1 MHTTPGVGLGPCQT
15 SMSEHFFENTR
26 FFYRQHFYK
35 ERQAEI
41 GKKVKKMLSNTMRLN
56 FCYLKIIHILH
67 LPYHRKIIGHIKNKQ
82 KNKFLCIHE
91 IIRFNHNEN
100 EDENEK

>member
-1 MHTTPGVGLGPCQT
+1 MYTTPGVGFGPCQT

-41 GKKVKKMLSNTMRLN
+41 GKKIKKMLSNTMRLN
-56 FCYLKIIHILH
+56 FRYLKIIHILH
-67 LPYHRKIIGHIKNKQ
+67 SRYHPK
-82 KNKFLCIHE
+82 LT
-91 IIRFNHNEN
+91 NHNEN
-100 EDENEK
+100 ENENEK